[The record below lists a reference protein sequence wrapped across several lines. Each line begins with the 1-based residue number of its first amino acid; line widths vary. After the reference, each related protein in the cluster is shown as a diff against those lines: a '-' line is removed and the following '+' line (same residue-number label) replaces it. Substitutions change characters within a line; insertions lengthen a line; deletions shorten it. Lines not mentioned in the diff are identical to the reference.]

1 MMNSPNETYD
11 DEESEILVQFLQDNE
26 EEITN
31 RIIES

>member
-1 MMNSPNETYD
+1 MNSPNETYD